1 MDTVTG
7 IMRELSSFSQTL
19 KSRAEQITDLPER
32 LEEKGLAIVH
42 HSIRQLRKFSA
53 VDAEVLKHTA
63 TIGHFSDAAKEALI
77 ATIATKVHKCQRIRV
92 RCYANRN
99 TLPIFNCI

>member
-1 MDTVTG
+1 METVTG
-7 IMRELSSFSQTL
+7 IARELSSFSQTL
-19 KSRAEQITDLPER
+19 KSRAEQITDIPER

-63 TIGHFSDAAKEALI
+63 TVGHFSDAAKEALI
-77 ATIATKVHKCQRIRV
+77 ATIDTKSSQMPTRV